1 MYIILT
7 VIDLEQVRF
16 FSSFKLA
23 SLFIIGW
30 FMVFNATFN
39 NISVISWRSVL
50 LVEGTGVLG
59 EKHRPV
65 ASHWKLHHIMLYRVH
80 LAMKFKLISLA
91 VIGTDCT
98 GSSKSNYHTITTTTA
113 LLLIIQICIAVR
125 DPVIRRR
132 ELDPINRFNPAT
144 LLCLCQDRIWI
155 SNVICGGLF
164 FCSVS

>member
-1 MYIILT
+1 M
-7 VIDLEQVRF
+7 
-16 FSSFKLA
+16 
-23 SLFIIGW
+23 IGW
-30 FMVFNATFN
+30 YMVFKETFN
-39 NISVISWRSVL
+39 NMSVISWRSVL

-91 VIGTDCT
+91 VIRTDCT

-125 DPVIRRR
+125 VPVI
-132 ELDPINRFNPAT
+132 RFNPAT
-144 LLCLCQDRIWI
+144 LLCLCQDGIWI